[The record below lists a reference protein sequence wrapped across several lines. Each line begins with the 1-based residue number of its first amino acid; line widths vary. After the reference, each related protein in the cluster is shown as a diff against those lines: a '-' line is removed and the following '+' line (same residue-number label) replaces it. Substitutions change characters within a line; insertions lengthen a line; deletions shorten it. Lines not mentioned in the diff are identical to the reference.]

1 MPIVGMSRA
10 CAAEQDRHRHRQ
22 RHWQPRKTSAPAAI
36 AQSASLASPRLPCP
50 VAIKLSAN
58 GTCNPYWSFMLPF
71 VVVAV
76 VVPVAVAAV
85 AFCQQHL
92 STFEILC
99 AVVDCA

>member
-1 MPIVGMSRA
+1 MSRA

-22 RHWQPRKTSAPAAI
+22 CHWQPRKTSAPAAI
-36 AQSASLASPRLPCP
+36 AQSASLASPRLPRP

-71 VVVAV
+71 VVA
-76 VVPVAVAAV
+76 VPVAAVAAV

-99 AVVDCA
+99 AVVECA